1 MIDKSVIGKIIK
13 KLRKEKGFTQEQFA
27 EKINLS
33 TNYLSKVERG
43 MNTPNVETFFKM
55 AEILDFT
62 LEDFGIKQ
70 KSKESINTEKEELLK
85 LILSSSSKDIY
96 VYTKFI
102 KFINA
107 PTRLEFLTSISLVQ
121 QFEGLDVN
129 PNYAVD
135 DEGLPT
141 FTNIYCRRWYSRYRM
156 F

>member
-1 MIDKSVIGKIIK
+1 MIDKSAIGKIIK
-13 KLRKEKGFTQEQFA
+13 KLRKEKGFTQEKFA

-62 LEDFGIKQ
+62 LEDFGINQ
-70 KSKESINTEKEELLK
+70 THKEIIDKEKEDLLK

-102 KFINA
+102 KTINE
-107 PTRLEFLTSISLVQ
+107 TIL
-121 QFEGLDVN
+121 N
-129 PNYAVD
+129 K
-135 DEGLPT
+135 
-141 FTNIYCRRWYSRYRM
+141 
-156 F
+156 